1 MKPISFSG
9 VSVMPYSPP
18 AAEMAAHQKFYT
30 HIGYMV
36 ITWSSI
42 EANVRDML
50 RLFMDNSD
58 LGHVITS
65 QLGNVGLSEIIRTL
79 SNDGGG
85 VPDEGLRDHID
96 HFLSYFDRMREH
108 RNYYAH
114 SISSLESLGADDS
127 IGKIT
132 TYSAKKR
139 LMVHEKSVTIAELD
153 AALESLI
160 TLRNYGRQVYGAMLE
175 IAHYNDAAKD
185 LEAKSLPIP
194 PVPHPSKQLQ
204 KFPLPD
210 RLQKS
215 ARLLIDAQAQ
225 R

>member
-1 MKPISFSG
+1 
-9 VSVMPYSPP
+9 MPDSPL
-18 AAEMAAHQKFYT
+18 AAEMATHQKFYT

-65 QLGNVGLSEIIRTL
+65 QLGNVTLTDIIRTL
-79 SNDGGG
+79 TNDGD
-85 VPDEGLRDHID
+85 VPDAGLREHID
-96 HFLSYFDRMREH
+96 HFLHYFDRMREH

-114 SISSLESLGADDS
+114 SISSLESSDVDES

-139 LMVHEKSVTIAELD
+139 LMVHEKSVTLTELNT
-153 AALESLI
+153 ALENLTI
-160 TLRNYGRQVYGAMLE
+160 LRTYGQQVYAAMLE
-175 IAHYNDAAKD
+175 IAHYNDAIKD
-185 LEAKSLPIP
+185 LAAKSLPIP
-194 PVPHPSKQLQ
+194 PVPQPSKRLQ

-215 ARLLIDAQAQ
+215 ARLLIEAPAP

>member
-1 MKPISFSG
+1 
-9 VSVMPYSPP
+9 MPDSPL
-18 AAEMAAHQKFYT
+18 AAEMTAHQKFYT
-30 HIGYMV
+30 HIGYLV

-58 LGHVITS
+58 LAHVITS
-65 QLGNVGLSEIIRTL
+65 QLGNVALTDIIRTL
-79 SNDGGG
+79 TNDGD

-96 HFLSYFDRMREH
+96 HFLHYFDRMREH

-114 SISSLESLGADDS
+114 SISSLEPLGAGES

-139 LMVHEKSVTIAELD
+139 LMVHEKSVPLTELNL
-153 AALESLI
+153 ALESLS
-160 TLRNYGRQVYGAMLE
+160 TLRIYGQQVYGAMLE
-175 IAHYNDAAKD
+175 IAHYNDTVKD
-185 LEAKSLPIP
+185 LQAKSLPVP
-194 PVPHPSKQLQ
+194 PAPQPSTRLQ

-215 ARLLIDAQAQ
+215 ARLLIDAPAQ